1 MFNVV
6 GAFVWVSVCDKYEL
20 VAMRNVQW
28 KNFNVNRNAGTRSR
42 SRQLD
47 SLQLLQC
54 QLSCFRVARSP
65 PLSTQ
70 CIARPPVSVDQSI
83 LENDHLIPNEL
94 KL

>member
-1 MFNVV
+1 MLNVV
-6 GAFVWVSVCDKYEL
+6 GAFVWVSVCDKYEI

-54 QLSCFRVARSP
+54 QLSCFRVASSP
-65 PLSTQ
+65 SLSRLT
-70 CIARPPVSVDQSI
+70 ALPASLNGFVHVG
-83 LENDHLIPNEL
+83 
-94 KL
+94 K

>member
-6 GAFVWVSVCDKYEL
+6 GAFVWVSVCDKCEL

-54 QLSCFRVARSP
+54 QLSCFRVASSP
-65 PLSTQ
+65 PPLYSMH
-70 CIARPPVSVDQSI
+70 CPPVSVDQSI

>member
-42 SRQLD
+42 SGQLD

-54 QLSCFRVARSP
+54 QLS
-65 PLSTQ
+65 
-70 CIARPPVSVDQSI
+70 
-83 LENDHLIPNEL
+83 
-94 KL
+94 

>member
-1 MFNVV
+1 MFYVV
-6 GAFVWVSVCDKYEL
+6 GAFVWVSVSNKYEL

-54 QLSCFRVARSP
+54 QLSCFRVASSP
-65 PLSTQ
+65 PLSLLNALP
-70 CIARPPVSVDQSI
+70 ARRSQWISPFSKMI
-83 LENDHLIPNEL
+83 IFPNEL